1 MNKRLGFLSLI
12 GVAALLL
19 ATFGANAL
27 AAPSGVAGDVTFD
40 RAWANGDPGQTI
52 KITVSDDDENRA
64 SLEVEDEGLAGTAPY
79 FVSASVPVTF
89 FLARAPIADWAGIDQ
104 LVKDKDGDGEDDG
117 KTSVEQI
124 VDDLNIELGTSLT
137 TATFFQAVGV
147 SGASTTDQGRLDAL
161 NNARKGNGLDIN
173 DVMVVPAD
181 SAVQA
186 SVLGIASRSVT
197 ITSASGSGAFA
208 LVYFGSR
215 PDTVDV
221 KLKSTSD
228 QTGYTQTLTEN
239 GLNTGVFTGE
249 FTLGASTTEADQ
261 VLQAANGDVITV
273 SYRDASE
280 ELTRTETL
288 SVEQGAPEVSN
299 LGPADGTYTNATTVV
314 LTGDLVD
321 AQSRVKANAITF
333 YLSVDD
339 GANFDAIRNE
349 DDSEN
354 NNFSN
359 DGYGLTEITG
369 GLQAS
374 VRLSLDPP
382 SGEDQVY
389 QWYLEGG
396 DNAGN
401 VGASKADTDEADSG
415 EDNAHSFTFDN
426 QSVTLKTDDDEMNAI
441 LGQSYDAAEKEVVEN
456 VNTSIRVNFD
466 GALDGDSVDASDFTV
481 NGETVDAADWFS
493 GVKDSVFL
501 TVGAKGPS
509 VTPKVEVASG
519 SIRDAAGNAN
529 STALTVGAAKEELD
543 PKLTVEVSGDD
554 TGGVPVS
561 DSRITITVT
570 ANETLGTNPTIETG
584 AVTETDDVLVVDSLS
599 AQSGLTFLGNNQWE
613 KRLSV
618 SSSGAFVVKV
628 TGRDTANNEG
638 SSGSDDPESDKA
650 IFFEMD
656 DGIPAPVLDP
666 GADGE
671 VSRSDPFINIDW
683 SSEGSEY
690 AGDTHN
696 KVTLTVLTLNGEDV
710 LDRAATTNNRSFIL
724 TTSGLDLGDH
734 KIAVNGTDEAGNK
747 LSSNHEVTFTVKA
760 RPKTKVELKP
770 GMNLVSLPGTPADT
784 SINSVVT
791 LSQVTAITT
800 YDPVNPDPATGSPWL
815 SATRDD
821 RGMLSGSLTQID
833 AQHAYWVSTTSFDPI
848 SVDIPTQGFANVPP
862 AISLVEGWNLV
873 PVVVVGDSVDTI
885 AADTYFGSTSWVT
898 AYTFDPQAG
907 QWAKVLPNN
916 FHDVEVGK
924 GYWLYVEQA
933 GVLVP

>member
-40 RAWANGDPGQTI
+40 RAWANGDLGQTI
-52 KITVSDDDENRA
+52 KITVSDDDENHATLRVQN
-64 SLEVEDEGLAGTAPY
+64 SGVAGTANYTVAAFQPR
-79 FVSASVPVTF
+79 TF
-89 FLARAPIADWAGIDQ
+89 YPANAPIADWAGIDQ
-104 LVKDKDGDGEDDG
+104 LEDPDVTADTGDAGN
-117 KTSVEQI
+117 TSVDK
-124 VDDLNIELGTSLT
+124 VAADLGISR
-137 TATFFQAVGV
+137 AAFFQAVGV
-147 SGASTTDQGRLDAL
+147 SGASTTDQGRLDSL
-161 NNARKGNGLDIN
+161 NNVRKGDGLDIN
-173 DVMVVPAD
+173 DVLVVPVGNAD
-181 SAVQA
+181 P
-186 SVLGIASRSVT
+186 SVIGIGSRSVT
-197 ITSASGSGAFA
+197 ITAATTGGDFA
-208 LVYFGSR
+208 LVYFGSLA
-215 PDTVDV
+215 DTVDV

-239 GLNTGVFTGE
+239 GLNTGVFTGT
-249 FTLGASTTEADQ
+249 FTLASSTTEGDQ
-261 VLQAANGDVITV
+261 ELQAANGDVITV

-299 LGPADGTYTNATTVV
+299 LTPASGTNTNATTVV
-314 LTGDLVD
+314 LTGNLVD

-339 GANFDAIRNE
+339 GATFTAIPNE
-349 DDSEN
+349 DNSTNSDFDNE
-354 NNFSN
+354 
-359 DGYGLTEITG
+359 GYNLTAITG

-382 SGEDQVY
+382 SGADQVY

-401 VGASKADTDEADSG
+401 VGASKADADEADSG

-426 QSVTLKTDDDEMNAI
+426 QSVTLKTEDDDEMNAT
-441 LGQSYDAAEKEVVEN
+441 LGESYDSAEKEVVEN
-456 VNTSIRVNFD
+456 VNTSIRVIFD

-481 NGETVDAADWFS
+481 DGETVDAADWFS
-493 GVKDSVFL
+493 GEKESVFL
-501 TVGAKGPS
+501 TVGVKGPS
-509 VTPKVEVASG
+509 ATPKVEVASG

-529 STALTVGAAKEELD
+529 AATLTVGAAKDGLD

-570 ANETLGTNPTIETG
+570 ANETLLTNPTIETG
-584 AVTETDDVLVVDSLS
+584 AVTENADGDLELTGSLS
-599 AQSGLTFLGNNQWE
+599 AQSGLTFLGNDQWE

-628 TGRDTANNEG
+628 TGRDTASNVG
-638 SSGSDDPESDKA
+638 SSGSDDPENSKA

-666 GADGE
+666 GDEGS
-671 VSRSDPFINIDW
+671 VSRSDPFLNIDW
-683 SSEGSEY
+683 SSEGGEY

-696 KVTLTVLTLNGEDV
+696 KVTLTVLTLDGEDV
-710 LDRAATTNNRSFIL
+710 LDRAATSNNRSFIL
-724 TTSGLDLGDH
+724 TTSGLELGDH
-734 KIAVNGTDEAGNK
+734 EIEVNGTDEAGNT
-747 LSSNHEVTFTVKA
+747 LSSDHEVTFTVKA
-760 RPKTKVELKP
+760 RPKAEIELKP
-770 GMNLVSLPGTPADT
+770 GMNLISLPGDPADT

-791 LSQVTAITT
+791 LSQVSAITT

-821 RGMLSGSLTQID
+821 SGNLSGSLTQVD

-848 SVDIPTQGFANVPP
+848 SVDIPTHGFANVPP

-873 PVVVVGDSVDTI
+873 PVVVVGDQSPGDTI

-898 AYTFDPQAG
+898 AYTFDPEAG
-907 QWAKVLPNN
+907 QWTKVLPNN

-924 GYWLYVEQA
+924 GYWLYVENA